1 MMLVNNR
8 SKSQVFVMAGGD
20 GLASIFLNTIE
31 RKIPKERVIELLNK
45 DKEEIKS
52 PDDILMIQESE
63 LEAFSVWGYNEN
75 DRNLQSHP
83 VKKGDIIF
91 ITYKNAAV
99 YLARVVANIKSKEL
113 DIIWA
118 GKNTWR
124 HKLLL
129 KDVIK
134 IFIPDPM
141 HNKEEKKRKDFET
154 FCLRNSFSPFRESIS
169 NIERHYN
176 KGIGFRNIIGKTDTY
191 GNIQGSQRVKKREEA
206 ILESLHDYCLKVHFE
221 CITKE
226 V

>member
-1 MMLVNNR
+1 M
-8 SKSQVFVMAGGD
+8 
-20 GLASIFLNTIE
+20 
-31 RKIPKERVIELLNK
+31 
-45 DKEEIKS
+45 
-52 PDDILMIQESE
+52 
-63 LEAFSVWGYNEN
+63 
-75 DRNLQSHP
+75 
-83 VKKGDIIF
+83 
-91 ITYKNAAV
+91 
-99 YLARVVANIKSKEL
+99 ANIKSKEL

-176 KGIGFRNIIGKTDTY
+176 KGIGFRNIIGKTDKY
-191 GNIQGSQRVKKREEA
+191 GNIQGSQRVKKSEEE